1 MFVWCVC
8 GLGRSY
14 EGGLLCFRVVLGP
27 DPLELV
33 QVMRAQNRPITRQV
47 IKVVHDDGDKQVDD
61 LKDRKHVEFVSALA
75 LYCTLLFF
83 CYGFFYIFSL

>member
-61 LKDRKHVEFVSALA
+61 LKDHIGSYRIYNVTTVNSNGLNNVS
-75 LYCTLLFF
+75 
-83 CYGFFYIFSL
+83 S